1 MLKVR
6 IIPCLD
12 VIGCN
17 VVKGVQFKDLKV
29 VGDILELA
37 KTYSDTGADELVF
50 YDISASVERRSVDTM
65 WIERLAK
72 VIQIPFCVAG
82 GIRSMEDAEEILSA
96 GADKISINSHALENP
111 NLINALS
118 KRFGKQCVV
127 VSIDSFQSDDRYL
140 VYQYAGDQSK
150 IRNTS
155 KYTLEWA
162 KEVQDRGAGEI
173 VLNCMNQDGMRRGFD
188 IDQISTLT
196 QEIAIPVIA
205 SGGAGSIDDFS
216 QLFVNTAATGALA
229 ASVFHNRLISIS
241 TLKNQLFSQ
250 GIEVRL

>member
-37 KTYSDTGADELVF
+37 ETYSDTGADELVF
-50 YDISASVERRSVDTM
+50 YDISASVERRSVDTT

-82 GIRSMEDAEEILSA
+82 GIRSMEDAERILSA

-150 IRNTS
+150 MRNTS
-155 KYTLEWA
+155 KSTLEWA

-188 IDQISTLT
+188 IDQISPLT

-216 QLFVNTAATGALA
+216 QLFMNTSATGALA

-241 TLKNQLFSQ
+241 TLKNQLLSQ